1 VVAGL
6 QLLEGLQS
14 SLIISKIP
22 SVSHNRNTKGE
33 YHDIFDY
40 SFINMYGG
48 TVLVT

>member
-1 VVAGL
+1 MTFCFEFDLGLWLAGL

-33 YHDIFDY
+33 YLFD
-40 SFINMYGG
+40 SSLIG
-48 TVLVT
+48 